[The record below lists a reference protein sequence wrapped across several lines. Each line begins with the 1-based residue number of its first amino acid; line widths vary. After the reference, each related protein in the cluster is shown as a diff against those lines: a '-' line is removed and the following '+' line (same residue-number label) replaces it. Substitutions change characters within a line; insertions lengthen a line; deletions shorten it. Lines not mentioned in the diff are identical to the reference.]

1 MCNSLAI
8 SDFFFPFLN
17 IYPQIPPVCVLLLLL
32 EMIIN
37 FYILTD
43 FIPPIMQIIDVR
55 KDYKFSQMSTSK
67 ITG

>member
-17 IYPQIPPVCVLLLLL
+17 IYPQIPPVYFLLLLL

-37 FYILTD
+37 FYILAD
-43 FIPPIMQIIDVR
+43 FIPPIIEVK